1 MVPKHVLNF
10 PDLVQILE
18 NTCSENLQPHVTKYL
33 RRNALSILQKLQSLK
48 EKMECKR
55 KECIAKEYKSNLL

>member
-18 NTCSENLQPHVTKYL
+18 NTCSENLQPHFK
-33 RRNALSILQKLQSLK
+33 QDPKLLNICGV
-48 EKMECKR
+48 MR
-55 KECIAKEYKSNLL
+55 

>member
-18 NTCSENLQPHVTKYL
+18 NICSENLQPHVK
-33 RRNALSILQKLQSLK
+33 Q
-48 EKMECKR
+48 E
-55 KECIAKEYKSNLL
+55 